1 MSAKFTNNA
10 TATLAASLS
19 TSSTSITVTT
29 SQGAL
34 FPTLGAGDY
43 FFATLTNSSN
53 NIEVVKITARASDTL
68 TAVRAQEGTTALTW
82 NAADKLELRI
92 TSAVLTNFAQQDSP
106 NTFAGAM
113 TYGGVTLSNAVTG
126 TGNMV
131 LSASPAL
138 TGVPTAPTA
147 ASGTSTTQIASTAF
161 ANAAFQNA
169 YPVGSIYMNA
179 SVATNPAT
187 LFGFGTWSAFGA
199 GRVLLGDGTTN
210 TVTAG
215 GFTIGSKYTIV
226 SIGTTNFVSIGASAN
241 TVGVV
246 FTATGVGT
254 GTGTADTTFVA
265 ASTGGSADAIVVS
278 HTHNATVT
286 DPQHTHTLLAWHG
299 AASPGSGGGADS
311 GQRLS
316 SNTTATTAAAST
328 GISVS
333 NSTVGS
339 SGTNAN
345 YQPYI
350 TVYMWQ
356 RTA

>member
-1 MSAKFTNNA
+1 MPAKFTNNA

-53 NIEVVKITARASDTL
+53 NIEIVKVTARASDTL

-199 GRVLLGDGTTN
+199 GRVLLGNGTTN

-215 GFTIGSKYTIV
+215 GFVIGSTYTIV
-226 SIGTTNFVSIGASAN
+226 SVGTTNFTAIGASAN

-254 GTGTADTTFVA
+254 GTGTANTTFVA
-265 ASTGGSADAIVVS
+265 ASTGGSANAIVVS
-278 HTHNATVT
+278 HTHTATVT
-286 DPQHTHTLLAWHG
+286 DPQHTHTLTAWHG
-299 AASPGSGGGADS
+299 SASAGQGGGADS

-316 SNTTATTAAAST
+316 SNTTVTSAAAST
-328 GISVS
+328 GISVA
-333 NSTVGS
+333 NSTAGV
-339 SGTNAN
+339 SGTDAN

>member
-1 MSAKFTNNA
+1 MPAKFTNNA

-43 FFATLTNSSN
+43 FHATLTNSSN
-53 NIEVVKITARASDTL
+53 NIEIVKITARASDTL

-82 NAADKLELRI
+82 NAADKIELRV
-92 TSAVLTNFAQQDSP
+92 TAAALTNFAQLDSA
-106 NTFAGAM
+106 NTFAAAM

-126 TGNMV
+126 TGAMV
-131 LSASPAL
+131 LAASPAL
-138 TGVPTAPTA
+138 TGTPTAPTA
-147 ASGTSTTQIASTAF
+147 AAGTSTTQLATTAF
-161 ANAAFQNA
+161 ASAAFQGA

-187 LFGFGTWSAFGA
+187 LFGFGTWVAFGA
-199 GRVLLGDGTTN
+199 GRVPI
-210 TVTAG
+210 
-215 GFTIGSKYTIV
+215 GFDSGNALFS
-226 SIGTTNFVSIGASAN
+226 
-241 TVGVV
+241 TVGN
-246 FTATGVGT
+246 
-254 GTGTADTTFVA
+254 
-265 ASTGGSADAIVVS
+265 TGGSADAITVS
-278 HTHNATVT
+278 HTHTATVT
-286 DPQHTHTLLAWHG
+286 DPTHTHLWGQPPTG
-299 AASPGSGGGADS
+299 PNPQGGGSYAAFSSGGSS
-311 GQRLS
+311 GFS
-316 SNTTATTAAAST
+316 TSAAST
-328 GISVS
+328 GISVA
-333 NSTVGS
+333 NSTTGS

>member
-1 MSAKFTNNA
+1 MPTKFTNNA

-43 FFATLTNSSN
+43 FHATLTNSSN
-53 NIEVVKITARASDTL
+53 NIEIVKITARASDTL

-82 NAADKLELRI
+82 NAADKIELRV
-92 TSAVLTNFAQQDSP
+92 TAAALTNFAQLDSA
-106 NTFAGAM
+106 NTFAAAM

-126 TGNMV
+126 TGAMV
-131 LSASPAL
+131 LAASPAL
-138 TGVPTAPTA
+138 TGTPTAPTA
-147 ASGTSTTQIASTAF
+147 AAGTSTTQLATTAF
-161 ANAAFQNA
+161 ASAAFQGA

-187 LFGFGTWSAFGA
+187 LFGFGTWVAFGA
-199 GRVLLGDGTTN
+199 GRVPI
-210 TVTAG
+210 
-215 GFTIGSKYTIV
+215 GFDSGNALFS
-226 SIGTTNFVSIGASAN
+226 
-241 TVGVV
+241 TVGN
-246 FTATGVGT
+246 
-254 GTGTADTTFVA
+254 
-265 ASTGGSADAIVVS
+265 TGGSADAITVS
-278 HTHNATVT
+278 HTHTATVT
-286 DPQHTHTLLAWHG
+286 DPTHTHLWGIPPTGPA
-299 AASPGSGGGADS
+299 PQGGGSYNAF
-311 GQRLS
+311 
-316 SNTTATTAAAST
+316 SNGGSTTFLTSAAST
-328 GISVS
+328 GISVA
-333 NSTVGS
+333 NSTTGS